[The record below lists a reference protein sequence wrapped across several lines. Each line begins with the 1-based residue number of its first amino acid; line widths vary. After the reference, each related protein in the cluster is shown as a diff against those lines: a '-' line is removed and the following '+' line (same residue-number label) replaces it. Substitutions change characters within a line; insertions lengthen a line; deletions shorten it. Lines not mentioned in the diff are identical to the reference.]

1 MNLCRCERGHFY
13 DKEKYATCP
22 HCAGGS
28 ATDETLTTA
37 FTDEV
42 TAPASSGYDA
52 GYARGSFAGTS
63 YAGGSFAGTGYAG
76 GFDIAPGNASDV
88 TEQVT
93 PQGRYNVSDI
103 PANQATVAHGVPG
116 IDPPTEPL
124 QGWCG
129 TADITM
135 ETEDIEDNDHTIGIY
150 DQYFDNVG
158 ATESNYNFSKKA
170 PVVNKVSTPCVGWLI
185 AMNGEHIGTDF
196 RLKVGKNFIGRN
208 ESNDVALTED
218 KSVSRERQAIVVY
231 EPKTHMYLV
240 QSGDA
245 SSLVYRNNELVMTP
259 VKLEAY
265 DMITVGDVNLLFMP
279 LCGERFNWGSL
290 FEEMKK
296 NK

>member
-1 MNLCRCERGHFY
+1 MNLCRCEKGHFY
-13 DKEKYATCP
+13 DREKYATCP
-22 HCAGGS
+22 HCAGGV

-37 FTDEV
+37 FSEDV
-42 TAPASSGYDA
+42 TAPRSSAYS
-52 GYARGSFAGTS
+52 GSGAP
-63 YAGGSFAGTGYAG
+63 AG
-76 GFDIAPGNASDV
+76 GFGGGFAIAPGNASDV
-88 TEQVT
+88 TEQVMQ
-93 PQGRYNVSDI
+93 QGGYRVSDI
-103 PANQATVAHGVPG
+103 PADQVTVARGIPGV
-116 IDPPTEPL
+116 DQPTESL
-124 QGWCG
+124 EGMSWDDRTNKTDIITE
-129 TADITM
+129 TADM
-135 ETEDIEDNDHTIGIY
+135 EDNDHTIGIY
-150 DQYFDNVG
+150 DGFFTNVG
-158 ATESNYNFSKKA
+158 VTESHYNIPKKT

-208 ESNDVALTED
+208 ESNDIALTED

-245 SSLVYRNNELVMTP
+245 SSLVYRNNEVVLTP

-265 DMITVGDVNLLFMP
+265 DMITVGDINLLFMP
-279 LCGERFNWGSL
+279 LCGERFSWGDL